1 MSEITN
7 INKYDLN
14 NLVVSKPTETTKYN
28 IALTSAEPF
37 EVYEYPSDFPP
48 CTAIRGSE

>member
-14 NLVVSKPTETTKYN
+14 NLVVSKPAETAKYN
-28 IALTSAEPF
+28 ISITSAEPF
-37 EVYEYPSDFPP
+37 EIQDYPSDFPA